1 MGLQADGT
9 IKVYTPE
16 EFEQYK
22 VAGRIAWQRGHDDAM
37 AGRPMQ
43 LDAEGRARPDYFDG
57 YYAGEADRLS
67 KQNS

>member
-1 MGLQADGT
+1 LQPANSRQYFADG
-9 IKVYTPE
+9 V
-16 EFEQYK
+16 
-22 VAGRIAWQRGHDDAM
+22 HDEAM

-67 KQNS
+67 KTEQVIQKSKFREGS